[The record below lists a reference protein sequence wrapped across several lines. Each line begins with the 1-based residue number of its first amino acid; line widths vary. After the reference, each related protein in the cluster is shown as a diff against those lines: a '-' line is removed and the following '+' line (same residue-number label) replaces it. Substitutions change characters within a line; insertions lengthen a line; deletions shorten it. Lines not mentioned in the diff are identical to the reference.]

1 MHDEQKI
8 VPLVGLGL
16 MMSILQLKPTRKTSC
31 HSITPWELGD
41 ADKILLEQ
49 CHVALLTFFS
59 FPSIAEELD
68 LSRTQLVNSF
78 QNHKSVE
85 VSFTLL
91 PFYIHVYFVL
101 TIFSKFKGFKITW
114 LMVLIIVNM
123 ILYATS
129 KSLLYYI
136 QLHNNVQ
143 EIYNSI
149 DTVKFIFKKIHFI
162 ILTIIFIIY

>member
-31 HSITPWELGD
+31 HSITPWELAD
-41 ADKILLEQ
+41 AEILLEQ

-91 PFYIHVYFVL
+91 PFYIHVM
-101 TIFSKFKGFKITW
+101 S
-114 LMVLIIVNM
+114 
-123 ILYATS
+123 ILY
-129 KSLLYYI
+129 
-136 QLHNNVQ
+136 
-143 EIYNSI
+143 
-149 DTVKFIFKKIHFI
+149 
-162 ILTIIFIIY
+162 